1 MFFGVFTVGQSCVNS
16 FKKCSGSLRNIKS
29 PKELSKELEKRAEE
43 KLATTGDPFELW
55 RLVTERNKDIFVM
68 HIVPRLTSQDLKFF
82 HQVNRAARE
91 VVKEANAMKK
101 VKGKFQISE
110 LTTIQSLRWA
120 FNRFEGKEEDFFASV
135 ARTGNLAFVKW
146 CRKFMKWDHRVCTE
160 AALRGDFAMLKYA
173 RSRKNPNTR
182 NRVCDMKLL
191 CRCTCNE
198 AARSGC
204 LACLKYAFKEKC
216 GCSVNCDNKDNVLNI
231 AARKGHLELLRWAI
245 EEGKVEF
252 PEDENDDEELEE
264 DTPCKAAALGGHLD
278 CLKYCRENGCPWGLW
293 VMESAAFSGSL
304 DCLRY
309 ACENGCT
316 WSFFEF
322 DHGWEIFEHGYEY
335 WRGVTQYAA
344 AMGNLEI
351 VQYSLEHGAP
361 WSPYTCEY
369 AVKNGHLDI
378 LRYALANGATFSR
391 DYEWTDIEED
401 WFGVGSQCARLG
413 NLEMMKV
420 VHQSGGEWG
429 SLTIEFAIENNHFDC
444 LQYAFE
450 HGAEEADTGDIGMWE
465 IDDEY
470 VGDIGTAAK
479 HGNFAMLKY
488 IVGVMKKEI
497 CERYTWNGDDDD
509 GDREECYAA
518 GSGSLECLKYIHSLL
533 DTLGY
538 PLLGEA
544 CVYAARNG
552 HLSCLQYVVE
562 NAKMTLKESAEVLS
576 EACAAAKENKR
587 YMCLEYCRSLLKH
600 DSS

>member
-1 MFFGVFTVGQSCVNS
+1 
-16 FKKCSGSLRNIKS
+16 
-29 PKELSKELEKRAEE
+29 
-43 KLATTGDPFELW
+43 
-55 RLVTERNKDIFVM
+55 
-68 HIVPRLTSQDLKFF
+68 
-82 HQVNRAARE
+82 
-91 VVKEANAMKK
+91 
-101 VKGKFQISE
+101 
-110 LTTIQSLRWA
+110 
-120 FNRFEGKEEDFFASV
+120 
-135 ARTGNLAFVKW
+135 
-146 CRKFMKWDHRVCTE
+146 
-160 AALRGDFAMLKYA
+160 
-173 RSRKNPNTR
+173 
-182 NRVCDMKLL
+182 
-191 CRCTCNE
+191 
-198 AARSGC
+198 
-204 LACLKYAFKEKC
+204 
-216 GCSVNCDNKDNVLNI
+216 
-231 AARKGHLELLRWAI
+231 
-245 EEGKVEF
+245 
-252 PEDENDDEELEE
+252 
-264 DTPCKAAALGGHLD
+264 
-278 CLKYCRENGCPWGLW
+278 
-293 VMESAAFSGSL
+293 MESAAFSGSL

-316 WSFFEF
+316 WSFFDF
-322 DHGWEIFEHGYEY
+322 DHGWEIFDHGYEF

-344 AMGNLEI
+344 AMGYLEI

-361 WSPYTCEY
+361 WSRYTCEY

-429 SLTIEFAIENNHFDC
+429 SLTIEFAIKNNHFDC

-470 VGDIGTAAK
+470 EGDIGTAAK